1 MRIIEI
7 RHHLDGFIVSL
18 TDLKDIRLLASK
30 KEFKKY
36 AVIKEKVFNKSKLKY
51 NLVNAEFFYKNN
63 DVSTLAD
70 MRLLLRKFLKP
81 RRVHAGFYK

>member
-18 TDLKDIRLLASK
+18 TDSKDIKLLASK

-36 AVIKEKVFNKSKLKY
+36 AVIKEKISKKPKLKY
-51 NLVNAEFFYKNN
+51 NLINVEFFYKNG
-63 DVSTLAD
+63 DISTLAD
-70 MRLLLRKFLKP
+70 MRLFLRKFLKP
-81 RRVHAGFYK
+81 RRVYAGCK